1 MVLNMD
7 SEFPQGSEDNIL
19 IVKGRFK
26 SVSMNLY
33 GLFLIIFNNAKQLD
47 TYHVIVSSYS
57 DMYEYE
63 PHISWEKYEEYIVDR
78 KWKGNY
84 NNSMTVSLMEA
95 LKKLTEDNK
104 TAKLLFDHTYNYDYD
119 QMDIILYDLIN
130 RIIHDKNLVME
141 TIIQEVSSSEFRKVK
156 DDRSKPQETQEDEKP
171 ADNEP
176 QNVILQVKPIVA
188 PVKGKPIYE
197 LKLGDR
203 IMTRIIPSTPRENY
217 YIDLYNLK
225 EEKGVRPVPASVV
238 DIKAVSGKN
247 NPIEILVEIIPGIY
261 GQFIEDEKQVRLKI
275 FDPSTDTPL
284 AGANSKNTGSQTNSP
299 ENNNAPQSKSTFVMA
314 ILFLIILALFILL
327 VYISW

>member
-1 MVLNMD
+1 MD

-33 GLFLIIFNNAKQLD
+33 GLFLIIFNNTKQLD

-57 DMYEYE
+57 DMYDYE

-95 LKKLTEDNK
+95 LKKLTEDTK
-104 TAKLLFDHTYNYDYD
+104 TTKLLFDHTYNYDYD

-141 TIIQEVSSSEFRKVK
+141 TIIQEVSAGEFRKVK
-156 DDRSKPQETQEDEKP
+156 EDRSKPQEAEEEDKP
-171 ADNEP
+171 ADSEP
-176 QNVILQVKPIVA
+176 KNVILQVKPIVA

-203 IMTRIIPSTPRENY
+203 IMIRIIPSTPRESY

-238 DIKAVSGKN
+238 DIKSVSGKN
-247 NPIEILVEIIPGIY
+247 NPIEILVEIIPGVY
-261 GQFIEDEKQVRLKI
+261 GQFLEDEKQVRLKI
-275 FDPSTDTPL
+275 FDPSTDSPL
-284 AGANSKNTGSQTNSP
+284 TGANSKSTGSQTPSI
-299 ENNNAPQSKSTFVMA
+299 ENNSAPQSKSTFVMA
-314 ILFLIILALFILL
+314 MLFLIILALFILL